1 MNYVRTKQNNYG
13 IDIVIDITTNENFVK
28 TSGLEWIK
36 VTTGS
41 PAIGDYYYN
50 DQFINTDSSN
60 YTIIRDLIFN
70 KEEPNR
76 ILREKE
82 EAERLAQSPATLD
95 SPEPLEFTPQIIN
108 PVDLPRPVASAS
120 LYENIEMTQA
130 QHDNWTK
137 TNANLKV
144 LIDALEN
151 KNPTVDNTTK
161 TVTFNTPI
169 EFPDGVSQDKFTYH
183 VDEQFSDYVQ
193 YLKDTDTLQNNLLI
207 KLKTSLGI
215 STT

>member
-1 MNYVRTKQNNYG
+1 
-13 IDIVIDITTNENFVK
+13 
-28 TSGLEWIK
+28 
-36 VTTGS
+36 
-41 PAIGDYYYN
+41 
-50 DQFINTDSSN
+50 
-60 YTIIRDLIFN
+60 
-70 KEEPNR
+70 
-76 ILREKE
+76 
-82 EAERLAQSPATLD
+82 
-95 SPEPLEFTPQIIN
+95 
-108 PVDLPRPVASAS
+108 
-120 LYENIEMTQA
+120 MTQA
-130 QHDNWTK
+130 EHDKWTK

-161 TVTFNTPI
+161 TVKFSTPI